1 MRAIGIVGSPRKNGN
16 SEDITR
22 HMLEAIGAEGI
33 ETELIPLAGRDIRP
47 CVACYACEKE
57 ETCPIEDD
65 LLPVYASMK
74 AADAIILTTP
84 VYYGSATA
92 LIKALM
98 ERSGFIARHNG
109 GVFQGKVG
117 GPFVVA
123 RRSGQY
129 FTQAQLQFWFHTLG
143 FMTPGSNHPNILF
156 ARDRGEMEKDPEG
169 IETAWQF
176 GKNMAFLLKATR
188 RAT

>member
-1 MRAIGIVGSPRKNGN
+1 MKAMGIVGSPRKNGN

-22 HMLEAIGAEGI
+22 YMLKAIAAEHI
-33 ETELIPLAGRDIRP
+33 ETELLTLAGRDIKP
-47 CVACYACEKE
+47 CIACHACDEE

-65 LLPVYASMK
+65 LLPIYAAMK

-84 VYYGSATA
+84 VYIGSVTA
-92 LIKALM
+92 LPKALM

-109 GVFQGKVG
+109 RAFQGKVG

-143 FMTPGSNHPNILF
+143 FITPGSIHPNILF

-169 IETAWQF
+169 METAWQF
-176 GKNMAFLLKATR
+176 GKNIAFLLKATG

>member
-1 MRAIGIVGSPRKNGN
+1 MRAIGIVGSPRKKGN

-22 HMLEAIGAEGI
+22 HMLEAIAAEGI

-84 VYYGSATA
+84 VYYGSAT
-92 LIKALM
+92 
-98 ERSGFIARHNG
+98 
-109 GVFQGKVG
+109 
-117 GPFVVA
+117 GPL
-123 RRSGQY
+123 
-129 FTQAQLQFWFHTLG
+129 T
-143 FMTPGSNHPNILF
+143 TPG
-156 ARDRGEMEKDPEG
+156 
-169 IETAWQF
+169 
-176 GKNMAFLLKATR
+176 
-188 RAT
+188 